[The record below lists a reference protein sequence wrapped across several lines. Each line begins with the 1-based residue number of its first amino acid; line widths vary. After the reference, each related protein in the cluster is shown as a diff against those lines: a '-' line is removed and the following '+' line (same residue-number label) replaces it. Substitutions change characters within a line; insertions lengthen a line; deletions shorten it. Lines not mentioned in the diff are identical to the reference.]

1 MSAPLPASLA
11 GDILGID
18 RRPMSSARPLFAGL
32 LVMLALM
39 CIGTGLGIYQL
50 RFMAATLDRVVRDD
64 EIARHAVNTMMEVTR
79 QRALVLTEA
88 LRMQDPFDRD
98 EKLLA
103 FDRLVPIFSAAFRRQ
118 IGLSESPAEKQVV
131 TQQRQLIVPMM
142 EHFED
147 VSNLARQGDL
157 TAAARAFHGEAI
169 PAQSRMLDRLM
180 RWTEIH
186 YERHSEMVKEIQA
199 QQRQIIRM
207 MFGGAAIS
215 IVVGMLVAWVVYGW
229 NRRLIAGFVDN
240 EARLREALAQSAFRQ
255 QALDTHSIVS
265 VTDET
270 GTIIHAND
278 KFCEVSGYTRE
289 ELVGNNHRILK
300 SGFHPPEFYQAI
312 WETIRQG
319 EIWAG
324 EIRNRA
330 KNGHEYW
337 LQSTIVPMLDDA
349 GRPIR
354 YIAVCTEITQLKDM
368 ETSIREANLIL
379 QSNVLE
385 RSRELEQAKL
395 QLEAELADRVTTQ
408 NSLQKSYDELKD
420 LHRQLQNTQ
429 HSLMQSEKMAA
440 VGQLAAGMAHEINN
454 PIGFIASN
462 LTTLG
467 RYHDTLGALIE
478 RYIVHE
484 AALDEE
490 TRAAMAA
497 TRKHADL
504 DFVLMDSRD
513 LLAESRSGVER
524 VRNIVSDLRDFARV
538 DNDGQKQRVDVN
550 QCLDSTLQLLGE
562 RFVEG
567 VTIERA
573 YGIVSPVECNPGE
586 LNQVIVNLLNNAQ
599 QALQGKP
606 GTIRLRSG
614 IDGEFTWIE
623 VEDTGEG
630 MSDAVLPL
638 IFNPFFT
645 TRPVGQGAGLGLS
658 TAYGMVQQHGGTI
671 TVTSQPGTGSIFRVT
686 LPVCAGRE
694 TADSGTPRP
703 AMQMVAGYDE

>member
-1 MSAPLPASLA
+1 MSGPFPDSSA
-11 GDILGID
+11 GDIRGAD

-39 CIGTGLGIYQL
+39 GIGTGIGIYQL
-50 RFMAATLDRVVRDD
+50 RFMAATLDQVVRDD

-88 LRMQDPFDRD
+88 LRTQDPFDRD
-98 EKLLA
+98 EQLLA

-118 IGLSESPAEKQVV
+118 IGLSESPGEKQVLA
-131 TQQRQLIVPMM
+131 QQRQLIVPMM
-142 EHFED
+142 EHFEE
-147 VSNLARQGDL
+147 VSNLARQGEL
-157 TAAARAFHGEAI
+157 AAAARAFHGEAI
-169 PAQSRMLDRLM
+169 PAQSRMLDRLI

-186 YERHSEMVKEIQA
+186 YDRHSQMVKEVQA
-199 QQRQIIRM
+199 QQRQIISM
-207 MFGGAAIS
+207 MFGIAAIS
-215 IVVGMLVAWVVYGW
+215 IVVGMLVAWVVYRW

-240 EARLREALAQSAFRQ
+240 EARLRDALAQSAFRQ

-265 VTDET
+265 VTDVQ

-278 KFCEVSGYTRE
+278 KFSEVSGYTRE
-289 ELVGNNHRILK
+289 ELVGKSHRILK

-312 WETIRQG
+312 WDTISQG
-319 EIWAG
+319 HIWAG

-337 LQSTIVPMLDDA
+337 EQSTIVPMLDGA
-349 GRPIR
+349 GAPVR
-354 YIAVCTEITQLKDM
+354 YIAVRTEITQIKNM
-368 ETSIREANLIL
+368 ETSVREANLIL
-379 QSNVLE
+379 QSDVLA
-385 RSRELEQAKL
+385 RSRELEHAKL
-395 QLEAELADRVTTQ
+395 QLEAELAERVTTQ
-408 NSLQKSYDELKD
+408 NALQKSYNELQD

-462 LTTLG
+462 LTALG
-467 RYHDTLGALIE
+467 RYQDTLGAIIE
-478 RYIVHE
+478 RYIGHE

-497 TRKHADL
+497 TRKQADL
-504 DFVLMDSRD
+504 DFVLTDSRD
-513 LLAESRSGVER
+513 LLTESRSGVER
-524 VRNIVSDLRDFARV
+524 VRNIVRDLRDFARV
-538 DNDGQKQRVDVN
+538 DSDCQKQRVDVN
-550 QCLDSTLQLLGE
+550 QCLDSSLQLLGE
-562 RFVEG
+562 RFAEG
-567 VTIERA
+567 VSIERA
-573 YGIVSPVECNPGE
+573 YGNVSPVECNPGD

-599 QALQGKP
+599 QALQAKP

-614 IDGEFTWIE
+614 LDGARTWIE

-658 TAYGMVQQHGGTI
+658 TAYGIVQQYGGTI
-671 TVTSQPGTGSIFRVT
+671 TVTSQPGIGSIFRVT
-686 LPVCAGRE
+686 LPGCSIQTAAEAG
-694 TADSGTPRP
+694 APCTP
-703 AMQMVAGYDE
+703 MQMAAGYE